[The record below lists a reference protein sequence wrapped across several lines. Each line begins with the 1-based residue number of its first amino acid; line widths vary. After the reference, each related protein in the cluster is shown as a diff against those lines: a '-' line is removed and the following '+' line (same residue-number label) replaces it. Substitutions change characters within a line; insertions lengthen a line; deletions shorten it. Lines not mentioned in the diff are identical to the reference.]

1 MNSPLTRVTIGAG
14 LIAGTAAILLGD
26 VAIAEWAGMNLAPG
40 FWLLLAVALLTGCW
54 EFFRMLR
61 GRGLPCR
68 PVIGMVFVGLILAAA
83 RLEIH
88 RPSQVLPWLYGH
100 GLELYLLLIVALVFT
115 TFLAEIFLVERAG
128 RDTSQALASVGW
140 TVLVVL
146 TVGLLGIFLVKVR
159 FLSDNPLE
167 GVLYLALTLGV
178 VKGSDIGAYAIG
190 SSLGR
195 HQLVPKLSP
204 AKTVEGLI
212 GAIAAGTA
220 VAVAFGVGWGR
231 FTWSQMLLFGAVVS
245 ISGVLG
251 DLAESLMKRACGV
264 KDSGVIPGFGGA
276 LDILDSMLSASPVA
290 YVLLVVLTEPVPM
303 G

>member
-1 MNSPLTRVTIGAG
+1 MNSPLMRVTIGAG

-26 VAIAEWAGMNLAPG
+26 VAIADWAGMCLAPG

-83 RLEIH
+83 RIEIH

-115 TFLAEIFLVERAG
+115 TFLTEIFLVEHAG

-178 VKGSDIGAYAIG
+178 VKGSDIGAYAVG
-190 SSLGR
+190 SLLGR

-212 GAIAAGTA
+212 GAMAAGTA
-220 VAVAFGVGWGR
+220 VAVAVGVGWGR
-231 FTWSQMLLFGAVVS
+231 FTWSQMLLFGTVVS

-264 KDSGVIPGFGGA
+264 KDSGAIPGFGGA